1 MPELSAVYAIYAI
14 VLVLILKLKPSE
26 AAETF
31 GIGAAR
37 LLPTG
42 LAIGFARSV
51 MILMTQAQIIDTA
64 VHSLSNLLSN
74 TGTIITLLV
83 LFIVVIFFNFF
94 VVSGSGKAIIL
105 MPIMGRFR
113 ENVWR

>member
-37 LLPTG
+37 LCLQ
-42 LAIGFARSV
+42 V
-51 MILMTQAQIIDTA
+51 
-64 VHSLSNLLSN
+64 
-74 TGTIITLLV
+74 
-83 LFIVVIFFNFF
+83 
-94 VVSGSGKAIIL
+94 
-105 MPIMGRFR
+105 
-113 ENVWR
+113 